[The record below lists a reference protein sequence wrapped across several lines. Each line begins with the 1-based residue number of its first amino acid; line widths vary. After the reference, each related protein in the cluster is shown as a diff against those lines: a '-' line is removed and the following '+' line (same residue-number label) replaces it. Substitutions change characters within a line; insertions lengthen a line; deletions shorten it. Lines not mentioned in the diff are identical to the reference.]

1 MKQGD
6 KLPRRISH
14 PAALTAAFET
24 KFSQVDADKYD
35 LNAFVAEYEQFIA
48 NEIGN
53 IQVCE
58 WFPAKLCVVWNQ
70 ME

>member
-58 WFPAKLCVVWNQ
+58 
-70 ME
+70 